1 MQIYLALFCS
11 CHFDVADLYTVEN
24 ILVGYMFRELN
35 ATVLRDIIT
44 LVLVC
49 L

>member
-11 CHFDVADLYTVEN
+11 CHFDVADHYTVEN